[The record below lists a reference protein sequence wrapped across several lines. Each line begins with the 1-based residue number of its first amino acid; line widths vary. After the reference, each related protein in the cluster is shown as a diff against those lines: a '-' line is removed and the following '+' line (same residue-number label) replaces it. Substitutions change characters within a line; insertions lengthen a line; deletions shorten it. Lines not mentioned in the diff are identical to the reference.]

1 MAKIMGHRGAP
12 ADEPENTLRSFSR
25 ALAMGVAAV
34 ELDVQLT
41 KDGRLA
47 VIHDETLDRTT
58 NGRGLVQDFTLAEL
72 KRLDAGQGEP
82 IPSLEEVYEL
92 VHGKAH
98 LVVELKQPEAAGA
111 LRDFFQARRAFADAT
126 VISFWH
132 PAVKA
137 LKEAEPRFNTGV
149 LMVGC
154 PADPVGLARAANS
167 DALVLQYAYVTPEL
181 VAAAHEHGLLV
192 YVWNIDD
199 IITLKPY
206 LTMNLDGIGSNRPKV
221 LIEYLKKVEGKV
233 SSCS

>member
-12 ADEPENTLRSFSR
+12 ADEPENTLGSFRR
-25 ALAMGVAAV
+25 ALAVGVAAV
-34 ELDVQLT
+34 EFDVQLT

-58 NGRGLVQDFTLAEL
+58 NGRGPVINFTLAEL
-72 KRLDAGQGEP
+72 KGLDAGRGEP
-82 IPSLEEVYEL
+82 IPSLEEVFDL
-92 VHGKAH
+92 VQGQAH

-111 LRDFFQARRAFADAT
+111 LRGFFEERRAFEDAT

-132 PAVKA
+132 PAIKS
-137 LKEAEPRFNTGV
+137 LKEAEPRFSTGV

-167 DALVLQYAYVTPEL
+167 DALVLHYAYATPEL
-181 VAAAHEHGLLV
+181 VAAAHDNGLLV

-199 IITLKPY
+199 TDTLKPY
-206 LTMNLDGIGSNRPKV
+206 LTMNLDGIGSNRPGV
-221 LIEYLKKVEGKV
+221 LIEYLKSGEQ
-233 SSCS
+233 

>member
-12 ADEPENTLRSFSR
+12 ADEPENTLGSFRR
-25 ALAMGVAAV
+25 ALAVGVAAV

-58 NGRGLVQDFTLAEL
+58 NGRGPVINFTLAEL
-72 KRLDAGQGEP
+72 KGLDAGRGEA
-82 IPSLEEVYEL
+82 IPSLEEVFDL
-92 VHGKAH
+92 VQGKAH

-111 LRDFFQARRAFADAT
+111 LRDFFQEREAFADAT

-137 LKEAEPRFNTGV
+137 LKEAEPRFNTGI

-154 PADPVGLARAANS
+154 PADPVGLARAANA
-167 DALVLQYAYVTPEL
+167 DALVLHYAYVTPGL
-181 VAAAHEHGLLV
+181 VAAAHKSGLLA

-199 IITLKPY
+199 TDTLKPY
-206 LTMNLDGIGSNRPKV
+206 LNMNLDGIGSNRPGV
-221 LIEYLKKVEGKV
+221 LLEYLK
-233 SSCS
+233 SSEQ